1 MHPDEL
7 ANWER
12 LKKVFEESGNTD
24 NFYYKRACAIV
35 GGKPDPLATP
45 LNAKPNEWDKTLS
58 LFDERGM
65 SGDDW

>member
-12 LKKVFEESGNTD
+12 LKTVFEESGNTD

-45 LNAKPNEWDKTLS
+45 LNAKPNE
-58 LFDERGM
+58 
-65 SGDDW
+65 